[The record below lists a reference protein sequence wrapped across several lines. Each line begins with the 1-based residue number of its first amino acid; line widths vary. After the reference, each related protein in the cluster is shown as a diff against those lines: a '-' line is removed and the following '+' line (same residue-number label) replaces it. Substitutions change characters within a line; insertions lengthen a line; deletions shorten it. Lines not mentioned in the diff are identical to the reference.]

1 MNVESNVNYDDV
13 IPNNVN
19 ISDNRRL
26 QRAIREWHPKFMK
39 WWWERGP
46 EGFQQK
52 DVYLRTA
59 ISVDSSGWA
68 TYAYVQMP
76 EYKWG
81 IFLAPRRKEPQIHF
95 GDKMGQDTWE
105 TVPGEHRNELRRLIV
120 TQADTEP
127 GSVEQQQLL
136 GHSAPSLYDMRNLF
150 QVNVEEARHLWAMVY
165 LLQDY
170 FGRDGR
176 EESEE
181 LLIRHSGSADTPR
194 ILTTFN
200 EPILD
205 WLDFFC
211 FAMFTD
217 RDGKYQLGSL
227 AESAFQPLARTTQ
240 FMLTEEAFHLFVGE
254 TGVGRTI
261 RRTAQLMKEAPN
273 EDVTTVEAIP
283 LDIIQKY
290 VNYWYSVSLD
300 LFGSEDSSNAAN
312 FWGSSLKGRFG
323 ESNRKK
329 YPDAV
334 CKDAGYELNYL
345 DENGNEVK
353 KEIPMR
359 RAMNA
364 VLRDTYVEDC
374 NRALRRW
381 NKVLE
386 DEDID
391 YRMTLPS
398 ERFNR
403 KIGIHATHHADPQGN
418 FLTKDEWA
426 ARHHEWIPSP
436 EEKQYVRDCMVLVK
450 ERGKFAN
457 WITPPNRG
465 VHGQPIDFEYVRL

>member
-1 MNVESNVNYDDV
+1 MNVDGHVNYDDV

-19 ISDNRRL
+19 LSDNRKL

-39 WWWERGP
+39 WWWDRGP
-46 EGFQQK
+46 DGFQNN

-68 TYAYVQMP
+68 TYEYVRMP

-81 IFLAPRRKEPQIHF
+81 IFLAPQRRAPQIHF
-95 GDKMGQDTWE
+95 GDKLGEDTWE
-105 TVPGEHRNELRRLIV
+105 GVPGEHRNDLRRLIV

-127 GSVEQQQLL
+127 GSVEQQQQL

-165 LLQDY
+165 LLQQF

-176 EESEE
+176 EEAEE
-181 LLIRHSGSADTPR
+181 LLIRHSGSADAPR

-217 RDGKYQLGSL
+217 RDGKYQLGAL
-227 AESAFQPLARTTQ
+227 AESAFNPLARTTQ

-261 RRTAQLMKEAPN
+261 RRSAQLMKEIPS

-283 LDIIQKY
+283 LAIIQKY
-290 VNYWYSVSLD
+290 INYWYSVSLD

-312 FWGSSLKGRFG
+312 FFASSLKGRFG
-323 ESNRKK
+323 EANRKK

-334 CKDAGYELNYL
+334 CDDAWYELNAL
-345 DENGNEVK
+345 DEKGSETTI
-353 KEIPMR
+353 EIPMR

-364 VLRDTYVEDC
+364 VLRDSYIDDC
-374 NRALRRW
+374 NRAVRRW

-391 YRMTLPS
+391 FRFKLPS
-398 ERFNR
+398 DRFNR
-403 KIGIHATHHADPQGN
+403 KIGIHATRFADPDGR
-418 FLTKDEWA
+418 FLTKDEWEK
-426 ARHHEWIPSP
+426 RHNEWVPSE
-436 EEKQYVRDCMVLVK
+436 EEKAYVRSVMVPVK
-450 ERGKFAN
+450 EPGKFAN

-465 VHGQPIDFEYVRL
+465 ISGKPIDFEYVRL

>member
-1 MNVESNVNYDDV
+1 MVDREVNYDDV
-13 IPNNVN
+13 IPNNVA
-19 ISDNRRL
+19 ISDSRKL
-26 QRAIREWHPKFMK
+26 QRAIKEWHPKFMK

-46 EGFQQK
+46 ESYQHN

-68 TYAYVQMP
+68 TYAYVRMP

-81 IFLAPRRKEPQIHF
+81 IFLAPKKSETIHF
-95 GDKMGQDTWE
+95 GDRNGQDTWE
-105 TVPGEHRNELRRLIV
+105 SVPGEHRNDLRRLIV

-136 GHSAPSLYDMRNLF
+136 GHTAPSLYDMRNLF
-150 QVNVEEARHLWAMVY
+150 QVNVEEGRHLWAMVY
-165 LLQDY
+165 LLMQY

-181 LLIRHSGSADTPR
+181 LLIRNSGDADTPR

-217 RDGKYQLGSL
+217 RDGKYQLGAL
-227 AESAFQPLARTTQ
+227 AESAFAPLARTTQ

-261 RRTAQLMKEAPN
+261 RRTAQLMKETPN
-273 EDVTTVEAIP
+273 EDVTTVDAIP
-283 LDIIQKY
+283 LTIVQKY
-290 VNYWYSVSLD
+290 INYWYSVSLD

-312 FWGSSLKGRFG
+312 FFGASLKGRFG

-329 YPDAV
+329 YPDAS
-334 CKDAGYELNYL
+334 CRDAAYLMDLL
-345 DENGNEVK
+345 DENGK
-353 KEIPMR
+353 KSTTEIPMR

-364 VLRDTYVEDC
+364 VLRDSYIEDA

-381 NKVLE
+381 NKVFEKE
-386 DEDID
+386 DVQYE
-391 YRMTLPS
+391 MKLPS
-398 ERFNR
+398 DRFNR
-403 KIGIHATHHADPQGN
+403 KIGLHAAHHADVDGN
-418 FLTKDEWA
+418 FLTAEQWEARKGEWL
-426 ARHHEWIPSP
+426 PSQ
-436 EEKQYVRDCMVLVK
+436 EEKAYVKSCMVPARK
-450 ERGKFAN
+450 PGQFAN
-457 WITPPNRG
+457 WITPPHRG
-465 VHGQPIDFEYVRL
+465 VSGKPIDFEYVRL

>member
-1 MNVESNVNYDDV
+1 MNGDASVNYDDV

-19 ISDNRRL
+19 LSDDKKL

-46 EGFQQK
+46 EGFQQN

-68 TYAYVQMP
+68 TYAYVRMP

-81 IFLAPRRKEPQIHF
+81 IFLAPQRRGPQIHF
-95 GDKMGQDTWE
+95 GDRLGEDTWE
-105 TVPGEHRNELRRLIV
+105 SVPGEHRNELRRLIV

-127 GSVEQQQLL
+127 GSVEQQQRL

-165 LLQDY
+165 LLQQF

-176 EESEE
+176 GEAEE
-181 LLIRHSGSADTPR
+181 LLVRHSGSADAPR

-217 RDGKYQLGSL
+217 RDGKYQLGAL
-227 AESAFQPLARTTQ
+227 AESAFNPLSRTTQ

-261 RRTAQLMKEAPN
+261 RRSAQLMKEIAS

-283 LDIIQKY
+283 LSLIQKY
-290 VNYWYSVSLD
+290 INYWYSVSLD

-312 FWGSSLKGRFG
+312 FFASSLKGRFG
-323 ESNRKK
+323 EANRKK
-329 YPDAV
+329 YPDPV
-334 CKDAGYELNYL
+334 CGDAWYELHAIEEGGL
-345 DENGNEVK
+345 ETTH
-353 KEIPMR
+353 EIPMR

-364 VLRDTYVEDC
+364 VLRDSYIEDC

-386 DEDID
+386 DEDVSF
-391 YRMTLPS
+391 RMSLPS
-398 ERFNR
+398 DRFNR
-403 KIGIHATHHADPQGN
+403 KIGIHATHHADPEGR
-418 FLTKDEWA
+418 FLTKDEWEK
-426 ARHHEWIPSP
+426 RKNQWIPS
-436 EEKQYVRDCMVLVK
+436 EKEKAYVRSVMVPIS
-450 ERGKFAN
+450 EPGKFAN

-465 VHGQPIDFEYVRL
+465 ISGKPIDFEYVRL

>member
-1 MNVESNVNYDDV
+1 MNVEGNVNYDDV
-13 IPNNVN
+13 IPNNVSL
-19 ISDNRRL
+19 SDNRKL

-46 EGFQQK
+46 EGFQHS

-68 TYAYVQMP
+68 TYAYVRMP
-76 EYKWG
+76 DYKWG
-81 IFLAPRRKEPQIHF
+81 IFLAPQRRDPRIHF
-95 GDKMGQDTWE
+95 GDKLGEDTWE
-105 TVPGEHRNELRRLIV
+105 SVPGEHRNDLRRLIV

-165 LLQDY
+165 LLQQF

-181 LLIRHSGSADTPR
+181 LLVRHSGSEDAPR

-217 RDGKYQLGSL
+217 RDGKYQLGAL
-227 AESAFQPLARTTQ
+227 AESAFNPLSRTTQ

-261 RRTAQLMKEAPN
+261 RRTAQLMKQIAS

-283 LDIIQKY
+283 LSLIQKY

-312 FWGSSLKGRFG
+312 FFASSLKGRFG
-323 ESNRKK
+323 EANRKK

-334 CKDAGYELNYL
+334 CNEAWYELRTN
-345 DENGNEVK
+345 DESGKEANM
-353 KEIPMR
+353 EIPMR

-364 VLRDTYVEDC
+364 VLRDTYVDDC
-374 NRALRRW
+374 NRAVRRW
-381 NKVLE
+381 NKALE

-391 YRMTLPS
+391 FRMKLPS
-398 ERFNR
+398 DRFNR
-403 KIGIHATHHADPQGN
+403 KIGIHSAQYADPDGR
-418 FLTKDEWA
+418 FLTKEEWES
-426 ARHHEWIPSP
+426 RKQEWMPS
-436 EEKQYVRDCMVLVK
+436 EEDKAYVRSVMVPVN
-450 ERGKFAN
+450 EPGKFAN

-465 VHGQPIDFEYVRL
+465 VAGKPIEFEYVRL

>member
-1 MNVESNVNYDDV
+1 MNVDSNVNYDDV

-19 ISDNRRL
+19 LSDNRRL

-39 WWWERGP
+39 WWWDRGP
-46 EGFQQK
+46 EGFQRN
-52 DVYLRTA
+52 DVFLRTA
-59 ISVDSSGWA
+59 ISVDASGWA
-68 TYAYVQMP
+68 TYAYVKMP

-81 IFLAPRRKEPQIHF
+81 VFLAPQKRDPHIHF
-95 GDKMGQDTWE
+95 GDKLGQGTWE
-105 TVPGEHRNELRRLIV
+105 TVPGEHRNELKRLIV

-127 GSVEQQQLL
+127 GSVEQQQKL
-136 GHSAPSLYDMRNLF
+136 GKSAPSLYDMRNLF

-165 LLQDY
+165 LLQEF

-176 EESEE
+176 EEAEE
-181 LLIRHSGSADTPR
+181 LLVRSSGDADTPR
-194 ILTTFN
+194 ILSTFN

-217 RDGKYQLGSL
+217 RDGKYQLGAL
-227 AESAFQPLARTTQ
+227 AESAFNPLSRTTQ

-261 RRTAQLMKEAPN
+261 RRSAQLMKEIPN

-283 LDIIQKY
+283 LPLIQKY

-312 FWGSSLKGRFG
+312 FWSSSLKGRFG
-323 ESNRKK
+323 EGNRKK

-334 CKDAGYELNYL
+334 CKDAWYELKTL
-345 DENGNEVK
+345 DETGEERSR
-353 KEIPMR
+353 EIPMR

-364 VLRDTYVEDC
+364 VLRDSYVDDC

-386 DEDID
+386 DEGVDF
-391 YRMTLPS
+391 RMKLPS
-398 ERFNR
+398 ERFHR
-403 KIGIHATHHADPQGN
+403 KIGIHSAHHADPEN
-418 FLTKDEWA
+418 NYLTKEEWE
-426 ARHHEWIPSP
+426 RRQYEWLPSP
-436 EEKQYVRDCMVLVK
+436 EDKEYVRSIMVSATK
-450 ERGKFAN
+450 PGKFAN
-457 WITPPNRG
+457 WITPPHRG
-465 VHGQPIDFEYVRL
+465 VAGKPIDFEYVRL

>member
-1 MNVESNVNYDDV
+1 MNVDGNVNYDDI

-19 ISDNRRL
+19 LSDNRKL
-26 QRAIREWHPKFMK
+26 QRAISEWHPKFMK
-39 WWWERGP
+39 WWWDRGP
-46 EGFQQK
+46 DGFQNA

-68 TYAYVQMP
+68 TYAYVRMP

-81 IFLAPRRKEPQIHF
+81 IFLAPQRRDPHIHF
-95 GDKMGQDTWE
+95 GDKIGDDTWE

-165 LLQDY
+165 LLQQF

-176 EESEE
+176 EEAEE
-181 LLIRHSGSADTPR
+181 LLVRHSGSADTPR
-194 ILTTFN
+194 ILSTFN

-205 WLDFFC
+205 WLDFFS

-217 RDGKYQLGSL
+217 RDGKYQLGAL
-227 AESAFQPLARTTQ
+227 AESAFNPLSRTTQ

-254 TGVGRTI
+254 AGVGRAI
-261 RRTAQLMKEAPN
+261 RRSAQLMKEIPN

-283 LDIIQKY
+283 LNIIQKY
-290 VNYWYSVSLD
+290 VNYWFSVSLD

-312 FWGSSLKGRFG
+312 FFGSSLKGRFG
-323 ESNRKK
+323 EANRTK

-334 CKDAGYELNYL
+334 CHDAWYEFKTLGEGG
-345 DENGNEVK
+345 DELTH
-353 KEIPMR
+353 EIPMR

-364 VLRDTYVEDC
+364 VLRDSYIDDC
-374 NRALRRW
+374 DRAVRRW

-386 DEDID
+386 EEGVDF
-391 YRMTLPS
+391 RMKLPS
-398 ERFNR
+398 DRFNR
-403 KIGIHATHHADPQGN
+403 KIGMHAASYTDLDGH
-418 FLTKDEWA
+418 FMTKDEWE
-426 ARHHEWIPSP
+426 RRKHEWIPSP
-436 EEKQYVRDCMVLVK
+436 AEKAYVRSVMVPVK

-457 WITPPNRG
+457 WITPPHRG
-465 VHGQPIDFEYVRL
+465 VAGTPIDFEYVRL